1 MSNVGVV
8 DIETSTAFANCHLA
22 EPVCKQVLDSLLY
35 LLPNAE
41 LLSIFQSLLMSAED
55 EVKSSS
61 HCGRQGQTNLIQVR
75 LQVLSSFQ
83 QRLVLDT
90 SHNRATQKA
99 CLEFLP
105 QLTSIWVNS
114 TSVPLKYAILSCVD
128 FISEKFGKKDVP
140 AVLEVAKAISDSQA
154 PAAVD
159 LSLEIAIL
167 LYLTTVVPVVRDEF
181 VPLVPTIFPNALGHL
196 NASVAKEDTRLHNAV
211 YSFIC
216 ALLFHVPWIIIGT
229 YLTRLLEIS
238 YESASA
244 ELGKACNDS
253 RVYTLKLLA
262 KQIKPGHIYTA
273 LDQTWK
279 SAMAKGPNVRLLT
292 PSAASHERQ
301 IKIMSHRL

>member
-1 MSNVGVV
+1 M
-8 DIETSTAFANCHLA
+8 I
-22 EPVCKQVLDSLLY
+22 LD
-35 LLPNAE
+35 P
-41 LLSIFQSLLMSAED
+41 
-55 EVKSSS
+55 
-61 HCGRQGQTNLIQVR
+61 
-75 LQVLSSFQ
+75 
-83 QRLVLDT
+83 

-105 QLTSIWVNS
+105 HLKGIWVNA
-114 TSVPLKYAILSCVD
+114 TTVPLKHAVLSCVD

-167 LYLTTVVPVVRDEF
+167 LCLATMVHVVRDEF

-196 NASVAKEDTRLHNAV
+196 NASVAKDDTRLHNAV

-216 ALLFHVPWIIIGT
+216 ALLLHVPWIITGT

-238 YESASA
+238 YESAHA
-244 ELGKACNDS
+244 ELGKECKDS
-253 RVYTLKLLA
+253 RVNTLKLLA
-262 KQIKPGHIYTA
+262 KQIKPEHMFTA

-292 PSAASHERQ
+292 PSAPSDKRQ
-301 IKIMSHRL
+301 LKIMSHRP